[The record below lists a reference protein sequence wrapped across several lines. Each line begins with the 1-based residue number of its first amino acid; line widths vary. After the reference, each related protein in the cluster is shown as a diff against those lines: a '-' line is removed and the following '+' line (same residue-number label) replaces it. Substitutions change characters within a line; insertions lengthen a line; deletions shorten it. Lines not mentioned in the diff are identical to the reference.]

1 MSAQNNVS
9 VAAATQKLRLHPLMA
24 LAAVCVIALSVTGV
38 AAMTGLL
45 KTSKADDA
53 APAALNAAPGAAK
66 SGAVADKPAQPVQA
80 ARPRPAQVAAAPTY
94 QAAPAVAQNVGVV
107 ENIQTVTTPG
117 QATGVGAVAGG
128 VLGGVVGNQIGGG
141 NGKKVATVAGVVGG
155 GLLGNH
161 IEKQQRA
168 TTSYSVTVRMENGE
182 RRTVRL
188 ASANGYRVGDR
199 VRVENGQLAAL

>member
-1 MSAQNNVS
+1 
-9 VAAATQKLRLHPLMA
+9 
-24 LAAVCVIALSVTGV
+24 
-38 AAMTGLL
+38 
-45 KTSKADDA
+45 
-53 APAALNAAPGAAK
+53 
-66 SGAVADKPAQPVQA
+66 VQA